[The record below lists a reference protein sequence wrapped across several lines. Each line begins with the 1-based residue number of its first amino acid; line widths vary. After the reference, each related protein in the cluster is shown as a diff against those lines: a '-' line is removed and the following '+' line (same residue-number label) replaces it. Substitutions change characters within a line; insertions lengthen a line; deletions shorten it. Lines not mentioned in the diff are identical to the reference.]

1 MNTLIKAEIR
11 RLLATRIW
19 RGLLLA
25 ATLLGGGMVGAMALV
40 GPENFQPPM
49 PGLDTEPGVRSILG
63 ILGYTAFI
71 PAAVGTLAVTSEYRH
86 RTAAV
91 TFLFA
96 PRRSLVL
103 GAKLI
108 AYGLAGLAFGLILS
122 GTAAIALFGVAA
134 ARGVPLGLPNLT
146 VIGLLARIGVAMA
159 AYLLIGVGVGALV
172 RHQVVALS
180 VVIGYLYLGE
190 TLLMLIPGVNRLYPF
205 LPGGAT
211 ASLTDFT
218 YLAEAISQQT
228 SMAPVSLLSP
238 VAGALVLLAYAM
250 SAAVAAL
257 MVPMRRDVT

>member
-1 MNTLIKAEIR
+1 MTSLITAEIR
-11 RLLATRIW
+11 RLLATRMW
-19 RGLLLA
+19 WGLLFA
-25 ATLLGGGMVGAMALV
+25 AALLGGGMVGAMALV
-40 GPENFQPPM
+40 GSENFQPRM
-49 PGLDTEPGVRSILG
+49 PGLDTESGVRSILG
-63 ILGYTAFI
+63 IVGYTAFI
-71 PAAVGTLAVTSEYRH
+71 PAAVGTIAVTSEYRH

-103 GAKLI
+103 WAKLI
-108 AYGLAGLAFGLILS
+108 TYGMAGLAFGLILS

-134 ARGVPLGLPNLT
+134 ARGIPLGLPGLT

-172 RHQVVALS
+172 RHQVMALS
-180 VVIGYLYLGE
+180 IVIGYLYLGE
-190 TLLMLIPGVNRLYPF
+190 TLLMLIPGVNQLYPF

-211 ASLTDFT
+211 AALTDFT

-228 SMAPVSLLSP
+228 STTSVGLLPP
-238 VAGALVLLAYAM
+238 VAGALLLLAYAM
-250 SAAVAAL
+250 SAAVAAV